1 MITIETPKLP
11 GEKKGIFV
19 PVLIFL
25 SIAAAIGGYIY
36 FENDKEKKKKHSD

>member
-11 GEKKGIFV
+11 EGKSGSFV

-36 FENDKEKKKKHSD
+36 WETSKEEKKKTPD